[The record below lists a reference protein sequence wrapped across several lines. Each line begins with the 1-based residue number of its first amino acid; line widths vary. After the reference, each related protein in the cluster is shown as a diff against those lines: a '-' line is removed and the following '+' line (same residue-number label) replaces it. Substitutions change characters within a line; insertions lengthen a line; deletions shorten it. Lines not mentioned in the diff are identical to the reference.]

1 MLYFRGFILSNKSKL
16 RRPQLSWKEA
26 HILFGRK
33 VILSRIDAPDYSRK
47 RRRSPNVSAQWE
59 FTDHLFVED
68 FVNLFLELSPEILY
82 LKCKDLDRHISE
94 ILRICVG
101 NLSAKTLAIEMD
113 KCSLDEDALRCLLR
127 YFEPFSLHLTGHFDR
142 SILSDKVLPLSC
154 LFSVFIGVNRAD
166 LETRTKISGIT
177 VRKIVNN
184 WFRSTS
190 LCENYDLK
198 DFLIVLPDCDLD
210 YNEFFAFFKEL
221 ICVPHQTAERIT
233 IFNLPKT
240 LVHTIASYVLVRVVC
255 RNVSTFDEIGPA
267 LWVEQGLCS
276 HDDIKWTCVLTC
288 ECHPDHIVH
297 PAYNLGNELPVDSS
311 RICETIRLHLGISV
325 SKRQEMLKPKETLL
339 KVWITLE
346 AGLSS
351 MEASIPETRIFD
363 CSRAQKRR
371 RKDS

>member
-1 MLYFRGFILSNKSKL
+1 MAYKQIQTSGAPPRILFKGFILSNKSKL

-26 HILFGRK
+26 HIIFGRK
-33 VILSRIDAPDYSRK
+33 VVLSRVGAPAYTRK

-82 LKCKDLDRHISE
+82 LKCKDLDQHISE

-127 YFEPFSLHLTGHFDR
+127 HFEPFSLHLTGHFDR
-142 SILSDKVLPLSC
+142 SILSDQVLPLSC

-184 WFRSTS
+184 WFRSSS
-190 LCENYDLK
+190 LCENYNLK

-221 ICVPHQTAERIT
+221 ICVPHPTTERI
-233 IFNLPKT
+233 IISNLPKT
-240 LVHTIASYVLVRVVC
+240 LIHTIA
-255 RNVSTFDEIGPA
+255 RNVSTFNEIGPA

-276 HDDIKWTCVLTC
+276 HNDIKWTCLLTC
-288 ECHPDHIVH
+288 ECHP
-297 PAYNLGNELPVDSS
+297 
-311 RICETIRLHLGISV
+311 SV
-325 SKRQEMLKPKETLL
+325 
-339 KVWITLE
+339 
-346 AGLSS
+346 A
-351 MEASIPETRIFD
+351 
-363 CSRAQKRR
+363 
-371 RKDS
+371 